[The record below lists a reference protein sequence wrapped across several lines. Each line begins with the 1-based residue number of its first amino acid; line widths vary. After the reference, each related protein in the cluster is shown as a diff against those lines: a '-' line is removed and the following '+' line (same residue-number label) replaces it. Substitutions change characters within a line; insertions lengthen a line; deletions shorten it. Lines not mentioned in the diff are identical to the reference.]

1 MKSLNKAFMEVY
13 GEALAPYGF
22 RKVKSRQPYIIRLI
36 NDEIVH
42 VLTVIKEDTADYETS
57 GFRIYAGV
65 ATVYRLK
72 LDFNIKPIEC
82 KSWLNSIDYIYK
94 AGDFFGDREDRFIG
108 KYECIYKKNDEN
120 ALMECMRE
128 SLKGTKEVALRVFDK
143 IKSLKM
149 CIWFWE
155 YYQMPVFSVHVNMLL
170 KPNESN
176 EGAVSLIVFDSCDV
190 FNEHVIKR
198 NEFYDEYNIRAI
210 KAGRRGG
217 TVEEYIA
224 NIDDDRVR
232 EVVRWEKEGFA
243 YFKNDKESI
252 YLPAYDI
259 DAADA
264 TGAGDNFLAG
274 FASELIRGGSATEAL
289 EFANA
294 CGAICATAVGAG
306 TALQSREQVTEFII
320 EKRECK

>member
-155 YYQMPVFSVHVNMLL
+155 NYQMPVFSVHINMLL
-170 KPNESN
+170 KPSESS
-176 EGAVSLIVFDSCDV
+176 EGAVSLLVFDSCED
-190 FNEHVIKR
+190 FNAYLKDESDK
-198 NEFYDEYNIRAI
+198 YDECIINSI
-210 KAGRRGG
+210 KTGDWTGTVGYWGG

-224 NIDDDRVR
+224 NKDSGRRKEVR
-232 EVVRWEKEGFA
+232 RFEQEGFA
-243 YFKNDKESI
+243 YFKNDKENYKI
-252 YLPAYDI
+252 AMD
-259 DAADA
+259 
-264 TGAGDNFLAG
+264 
-274 FASELIRGGSATEAL
+274 ELKRRKSKNL
-289 EFANA
+289 EY
-294 CGAICATAVGAG
+294 ISDV
-306 TALQSREQVTEFII
+306 LL
-320 EKRECK
+320 